1 MSTPATLKED
11 LRALIAEIIEK
22 DADAIGDDVLL
33 RDLGVDSMQ
42 AIEIISDIERR
53 YQLKIAESEFKN
65 ISTLNSVHR
74 FVEEKLSPRE
84 G

>member
-1 MSTPATLKED
+1 MPTPPTLKED

-22 DADAIGDDVLL
+22 DVDAVGDDVLL

-53 YQLKIAESEFKN
+53 YQIKIAESEFKN
-65 ISTLNSVHR
+65 ISTLASVHR
-74 FVEEKLSPRE
+74 FVDEKLSA